1 MTRWPRTRPLPR
13 AGRAGSGAEPRCA
26 PTASPTSRSSTSTS
40 TSTRRSALGL
50 APADINDTLSTAL
63 GSSYV
68 NDFINKGRV
77 KKVYMQA
84 DAPYRMQ
91 PGDID
96 NWHVRN
102 RSGEMVP
109 LSAIATGSWTRR
121 PAAAGALQRQLGLG
135 LSGEPGARVVSSG
148 DAMQAR
154 RAPAWRSCRRA
165 SATSGPAPPTRSAWR
180 AHRRRC
186 CMPSRSCSC
195 SCASRRSMR
204 AGRCPS
210 R

>member
-1 MTRWPRTRPLPR
+1 MR
-13 AGRAGSGAEPRCA
+13 ADGLADQPEFHIEIDQAKAG
-26 PTASPTSRSSTSTS
+26 
-40 TSTRRSALGL
+40 ALGL
-50 APADINDTLSTAL
+50 APADINDTLSSAL
-63 GSSYV
+63 GGSYV

-84 DAPYRMQ
+84 DAPFRMQ
-91 PGDID
+91 PGDIG

-109 LSAIATGSWTRR
+109 LSAFATGIWTCGPPRLER
-121 PAAAGALQRQLGLG
+121 YN
-135 LSGEPGARVVSSG
+135 GARHVALIGEAGPGVSTG
-148 DAMQAR
+148 DAMQAVER
-154 RAPAWRSCRRA
+154 LMAQLPAGIGYEW
-165 SATSGPAPPTRSAWR
+165 SGRFLPGDAWPAR
-180 AHRRRC
+180 RRRC

-195 SCASRRSMR
+195 SCASRRCMR